1 VSSSVLGHR
10 SPGRQAGGAIGI
22 AASGAI
28 ASTPDQLRPS
38 LIGLHTTVLTTAGL
52 FTPAALA
59 TARWIPG
66 TQSQNPI

>member
-1 VSSSVLGHR
+1 MSRGFLRGCVGFGSRPSVT
-10 SPGRQAGGAIGI
+10 PARQAGGAIGI

-59 TARWIPG
+59 TA
-66 TQSQNPI
+66 Q

>member
-1 VSSSVLGHR
+1 MSSSVLGHR

-28 ASTPDQLRPS
+28 ASTDQLGPS

-59 TARWIPG
+59 TAQWIPG